1 MRDGIHTHCTCA
13 FSAGF
18 VATIV
23 GSPVDVLKTRLMNLS
38 GGESAGAL
46 VSNMVKNEGMASF
59 YKGFS
64 ANFMRLGS
72 WNCVMFVTLE

>member
-1 MRDGIHTHCTCA
+1 MSLSGTTQQSCMKRDVKESNA
-13 FSAGF
+13 KQ
-18 VATIV
+18 
-23 GSPVDVLKTRLMNLS
+23 VLLKQRLMNLS